1 MSYYRDRG
9 RKMIEIETE
18 TEKETETETRMDQA
32 LIQIKDCSDH
42 L

>member
-1 MSYYRDRG
+1 
-9 RKMIEIETE
+9 MIEIETE